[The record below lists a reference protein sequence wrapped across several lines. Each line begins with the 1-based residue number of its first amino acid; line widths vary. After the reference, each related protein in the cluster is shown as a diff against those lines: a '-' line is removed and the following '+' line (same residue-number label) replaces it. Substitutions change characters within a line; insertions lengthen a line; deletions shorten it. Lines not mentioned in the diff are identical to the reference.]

1 MLSCYS
7 LLGIG
12 IKICTLLTEKEGAK
26 ILTFEPKKMPK
37 DDLLF
42 FLEHY
47 EKQGVMMGSGIF
59 DLNYLINHIDLL
71 NGLQN
76 YGEC

>member
-1 MLSCYS
+1 ML
-7 LLGIG
+7 GTG
-12 IKICTLLTEKEGAK
+12 IKTCTLLTEKEGAK

-47 EKQGVMMGSGIF
+47 ERQGVMMGSGIF
-59 DLNYLINHIDLL
+59 DLNVLTNHIDLL
-71 NGLQN
+71 NGLQD
-76 YGEC
+76 YGEY

>member
-1 MLSCYS
+1 MKS
-7 LLGIG
+7 
-12 IKICTLLTEKEGAK
+12 
-26 ILTFEPKKMPK
+26 LTFESKKIPK

-59 DLNYLINHIDLL
+59 DLNVLTNHIDLL
-71 NGLQN
+71 NGLQD

>member
-1 MLSCYS
+1 ML
-7 LLGIG
+7 GTG
-12 IKICTLLTEKEGAK
+12 IKTCTLLTEKEGAK

-47 EKQGVMMGSGIF
+47 EKQGVMIGSGIF
-59 DLNYLINHIDLL
+59 DLN
-71 NGLQN
+71 
-76 YGEC
+76 